1 MRKLAVLTV
10 ATFVMLGGIGAA
22 VGTAGASVPTASKFC
37 KALKNIDTDEIGNP
51 TSESGAA
58 TTAKQLKRVQKAAK
72 GNLKKQIGVLVAAYE
87 DVADGESAREA
98 FGNTEF
104 AKALG
109 TFGLAAGKCVLSDL
123 PDITIPSLG

>member
-1 MRKLAVLTV
+1 MRKLAVVTV
-10 ATFVMLGGIGAA
+10 ATMVMLGTIGAA
-22 VGTAGASVPTASKFC
+22 VGTAGASVPSASRFC
-37 KALKNIDTDEIGNP
+37 NAVKNIDTDEIGNP

-58 TTAKQLKRVQKAAK
+58 TTAKQLKKVRRAAK
-72 GNLKKQIGVLVAAYE
+72 GNTKKALTTLIDAYE

-109 TFGLAAGKCVLSDL
+109 TFGLAAGKCILSDL
-123 PDITIPSLG
+123 PDITIPSIG